1 MAAAIAFV
9 VIALFALSMFFWPTL
24 FRWDRDRRRRRDPD
38 YVPPRVMGVFDEVF
52 HPDAHA
58 ASQIQEAEHVI
69 PAPAP
74 LPGDPSNK
82 RRRAV

>member
-1 MAAAIAFV
+1 MAGAIAFV
-9 VIALFALSMFFWPTL
+9 VIAAFALSMFFWPRL
-24 FRWDRDRRRRRDPD
+24 FRWDLARKRKKDAR

-58 ASQIQEAEHVI
+58 ASQIQEAEREI

-74 LPGDPSNK
+74 LPGDPIRPGRPS
-82 RRRAV
+82 R